1 MKPHTNNVY
10 NIRVY
15 YRLIALWVICEA
27 FAGGIMH
34 GLKLPFT
41 GLIVS
46 SLAIICIILIAY
58 HTKSGTAILK
68 ATVIVAI
75 FKLML
80 SPHSPPTAYI
90 AVFFQGLLG
99 QVLLNNPRYFKTG
112 AVILA
117 ITALVE
123 SALQRLLVLLVVYGN
138 NLWEAV
144 NLFIQ
149 KITNEKNPTNYSLTI
164 AVIYII
170 LHATAGIF
178 VGIYAVKLARSTR
191 PGEPG
196 LQDYLF
202 TTTDSESMDITPQ
215 KNKWKKLKWVFV
227 ITWLLLI
234 SLYLQSWLQP
244 YQPILPKNIVLSMLI
259 RSTFILLSW
268 YLLIGP
274 MMLLL
279 LNTILR
285 SLKMKY
291 HNEINEV
298 MILVPKTKYIFFK
311 SLQFSEKEKG
321 TRRIKLFFKALLI
334 NVMNG

>member
-1 MKPHTNNVY
+1 MKLQPNNVY

-46 SLAIICIILIAY
+46 SLAITCIILIAY

-99 QVLLNNPRYFKTG
+99 LLLLNKPRFFKIG

-117 ITALVE
+117 VTALIE

-138 NLWEAV
+138 NLWDAV

-149 KITNEKNPTNYSLTI
+149 KITNEKNPTNYSLFI
-164 AVIYII
+164 AVIYIL
-170 LHATAGIF
+170 LHAIAGIF
-178 VGIYAVKLARSTR
+178 VGIYAVRLARSTVR
-191 PGEPG
+191 SEPAQ
-196 LQDYLF
+196 QDYIF
-202 TTTDSESMDITPQ
+202 TTTDPESTTITPK
-215 KNKWKKLKWVFV
+215 KNKGKKLKWIFV
-227 ITWLLLI
+227 IIWLILI
-234 SLYLQSWLQP
+234 SLYIQSWLQP
-244 YQPILPKNIVLSMLI
+244 SQAVLPKNIVVNMLI
-259 RSTFILLSW
+259 RSSFILLTW
-268 YLLIGP
+268 YLMIGP

-279 LNTILR
+279 LRTILR
-285 SLKMKY
+285 SQKMKY

-298 MILVPKTKYIFFK
+298 MILVPKTKYIFYK
-311 SLQFSEKEKG
+311 SIQFSEKEKG
-321 TRRIKLFFKALLI
+321 TRRIKLFFKTLLI
-334 NVMNG
+334 NVMHD